1 MSYLSRVHEVPTLQD
16 RDKNL
21 FTTSEW
27 IARNAVIW
35 GSRNTHPIVTRN
47 LRLDQLRQSKLL
59 LERVRGGPLDYVVNT
74 MTDKKG
80 RLAWG
85 NIVQANEGMD
95 SRTFRVT
102 TAKQKKELAK
112 YMGRPNYTY
121 HTYCQSHQEWHLESH
136 KADMPLHALDMC
148 NDFLAGIQC
157 EALKVPIEVIKQNK
171 AHRTN
176 FDSL

>member
-1 MSYLSRVHEVPTLQD
+1 
-16 RDKNL
+16 
-21 FTTSEW
+21 
-27 IARNAVIW
+27 
-35 GSRNTHPIVTRN
+35 
-47 LRLDQLRQSKLL
+47 
-59 LERVRGGPLDYVVNT
+59 

-157 EALKVPIEVIKQNK
+157 EALKVPVEVIKQNK
-171 AHRTN
+171 ALCTN
-176 FDSL
+176 FDSLRLKIGNAIVNAKVETSDAVHRCKAASMESHQGSNKKGRGGSPKG